1 MANRQ
6 KGFGHLETFLV
17 VLVLV
22 VIGAVGIWVYKNNNN
37 STTSSSSQP
46 AAQIADA
53 PAVED
58 ASDLDKASQ
67 TLEEV
72 SNGSDTGEIDALSNE
87 VDSL

>member
-1 MANRQ
+1 MNSRQ

-22 VIGAVGIWVYKNNNN
+22 VIGAVGIWVYKNNGK
-37 STTSSSSQP
+37 SSTSSSAQP
-46 AAQIADA
+46 VAQIADA
-53 PAVED
+53 PEVKD
-58 ASDLDKASQ
+58 VSDLDKASQ

-72 SNGSDTGEIDALSNE
+72 SSGSDTGEIDALSSE